1 MVLELIIQSYK
12 EKRAQARMEKL
23 SQPQPNQHQPACDLS
38 CRGDADEQDVKNFKE
53 LRLPDAQPLE

>member
-23 SQPQPNQHQPACDLS
+23 SQPQSNQDKMSCDLS
-38 CRGDADEQDVKNFKE
+38 CRGDADE
-53 LRLPDAQPLE
+53 